1 MILKKSR
8 LKKYISLLLII
19 SISVVFII
27 GCGNDSKT
35 KEITN
40 IENKQENKQIK
51 ESEKAGNDN
60 VVVIDG
66 VKYKGYKGPVQ
77 GEVKYKEGTP
87 ADENS
92 HDYKASGD
100 IESPYHVK
108 LIVTRDYGHKTI
120 FCKNVGLVKDEV
132 GMEVLFRNL
141 DIQTAYG
148 GGFVNA
154 INGIESKFTFF
165 TGKDRKKMD
174 WFYWVNGILAPIGV
188 AEYRPQPDDEIWWD
202 YHDWSITMFIPAV
215 IGSYPHP
222 FINGFFGK
230 NPGTVIMY
238 TEDFKEGAEKLKK
251 SLNDIGVKQ
260 VDIALFDPEAIKKPK
275 KYYILVG
282 VWNELA
288 ENSDVIKDINKKNKL
303 IGVYV
308 KFQDGKLYGLNFKGK
323 VISTHNEAGAI
334 FAYASSIGSIK
345 PIWMVTGTNDKGVS
359 MALDVL
365 INNPDAI
372 DRHFGAIISKDGV
385 ENIPY
390 VD

>member
-1 MILKKSR
+1 MKKSR